1 MKEGSRKRERR
12 CVPVTAPPNG
22 VRAPL
27 AALTA
32 VRENE
37 PVTGNEPKNE
47 PNRLLLPMAIISWL
61 ASMR

>member
-1 MKEGSRKRERR
+1 M
-12 CVPVTAPPNG
+12 TAPPNG

-47 PNRLLLPMAIISWL
+47 PNRLLLPMVIISWL